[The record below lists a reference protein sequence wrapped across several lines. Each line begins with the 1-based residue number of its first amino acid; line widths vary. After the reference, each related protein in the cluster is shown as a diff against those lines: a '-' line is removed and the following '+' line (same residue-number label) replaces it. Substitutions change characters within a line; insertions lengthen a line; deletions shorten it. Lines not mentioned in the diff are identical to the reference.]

1 MSLGPSLSKNF
12 LIVASL
18 LAVAVIAP
26 GPAFSQSLTNLQ
38 RQRAQAVGI
47 GAAARCLV
55 RIGRLT
61 SAQARVLVLRELNKK
76 GLNTTK
82 DWLMTPNANEVIV
95 KLSPYFGA
103 DCKSPPDA
111 ETFGRIAVPYL

>member
-1 MSLGPSLSKNF
+1 M
-12 LIVASL
+12 
-18 LAVAVIAP
+18 AVVTAVIS

-95 KLSPYFGA
+95 KLSTKLGS

-111 ETFGRIAVPYL
+111 ETFGRIVYPYL